1 MTFWFSINLAQRGNI
16 EIRPFVLGWICRQDG
31 WYQELNGFGVGPRG
45 RKRQER
51 VRESLAPTK
60 ARCFC
65 WHKMR
70 QDQPVVITLRRV
82 KQVGEK
88 MFLSF
93 VWLNCMLLWAVWL
106 EGLKLLLITLPF
118 RKNLVWSFP
127 AGPPSRQQ
135 GLFPDP
141 RPPPLPF
148 ASFNAPLSFA
158 EESAAYTRTQCAKLT
173 PLASSFRIVYAT
185 AETAWSA
192 PTPEPVSAVY
202 AKQSRGRLCSSLGG
216 AWRPARRRPPG
227 SGPAPAARVGRTP
240 PSPAAAFGRF
250 STPVSRAV
258 CPPLAPR
265 LSSPSPPSF
274 FCFCLRLHP
283 LRGRPAEPGAG
294 AARGAGRRSGSP
306 RPSPAGP
313 GRAQPPAPAAGR
325 RAIPSLDGSRILRLA
340 QPAAALGSVL
350 SRLPGGTAADQPG
363 ASPECRSS
371 RRASRTAAAGGAS
384 GSDAAAADATASLC
398 PRCASMLKKIK

>member
-1 MTFWFSINLAQRGNI
+1 
-16 EIRPFVLGWICRQDG
+16 
-31 WYQELNGFGVGPRG
+31 
-45 RKRQER
+45 
-51 VRESLAPTK
+51 
-60 ARCFC
+60 
-65 WHKMR
+65 MR
-70 QDQPVVITLRRV
+70 QDQPVVITLRRG

-93 VWLNCMLLWAVWL
+93 VWLNCILLWAVCL

-135 GLFPDP
+135 GPFPDP

-148 ASFNAPLSFA
+148 ASFKAPLSFA

-173 PLASSFRIVYAT
+173 PLASSFRILYAT

-192 PTPEPVSAVY
+192 PTPGTREHCVCKAKPRAAV
-202 AKQSRGRLCSSLGG
+202 QLV
-216 AWRPARRRPPG
+216 RRRVE
-227 SGPAPAARVGRTP
+227 SRAAAATRVRTRARHVGRAHTAFACRRFRSLL
-240 PSPAAAFGRF
+240 PSCP
-250 STPVSRAV
+250 RAV

-274 FCFCLRLHP
+274 FCFCLRLHS

-294 AARGAGRRSGSP
+294 AARGAGRRLGSP

-325 RAIPSLDGSRILRLA
+325 RAIPSLDGSRILKLA
-340 QPAAALGSVL
+340 QPAAALGFVL
-350 SRLPGGTAADQPG
+350 RRLPGGTAAKQPG
-363 ASPECRSS
+363 ASPECRSN
-371 RRASRTAAAGGAS
+371 RRASRTAAAGGTS
-384 GSDAAAADATASLC
+384 RSDAAAADATSSLC
-398 PRCASMLKKIK
+398 PRCASMLKK